1 MPWKRLLKFF
11 LSSISSKGKTS
22 AQLILDSKIFPCFL
36 VTDIPYFRKI
46 ISLWSYLDSEKIRKC
61 DARKKKKYIYIYFI
75 LCVGLEKNENLY
87 NIIIIF
93 FYFFLYFRWEHSWEE
108 AFYYECGK
116 FFFWYFLSNQ
126 TNKMWLS
133 FSYILYFSHIFS
145 LSDNLHRYLNF
156 FLFLYIN
163 FI

>member
-1 MPWKRLLKFF
+1 MPWKRLLQVFF
-11 LSSISSKGKTS
+11 LVNFISKVKQ
-22 AQLILDSKIFPCFL
+22 APNWILTRKYFPRFL
-36 VTDIPYFRKI
+36 VIDIPYFRKI

-108 AFYYECGK
+108 AFHHEYGK
-116 FFFWYFLSNQ
+116 FLFWHFLSNQ

-133 FSYILYFSHIFS
+133 FSYILYFSHIFFS
-145 LSDNLHRYLNF
+145 VWQST
-156 FLFLYIN
+156 
-163 FI
+163 